1 MKKLLIVY
9 ILCIYSCVDKTLEL
23 PVSSNNDITTI
34 VDVSPIYVFYNDHKK
49 AAVLN
54 RNNMISSTNWLV
66 NIDKRLTLKQLF
78 PHLKFLQEKRHS
90 TGMHSN
96 KNAKNY
102 FTCFNEHTNNLS
114 FIEFTKT
121 IYHQPIPTSDIS
133 NKINLNKFDKVIL
146 ATIFSK
152 DSVNISHLSDKDGI
166 SSNVILNQ
174 IAESITTGVT
184 ENEKIKLYTSYN
196 QNLSFQD
203 YINVRSELLTWTN
216 GNVELAFE
224 EFINN

>member
-49 AAVLN
+49 SDVLN

-66 NIDKRLTLKQLF
+66 NIDKRLTIKQLF

-102 FTCFNEHTNNLS
+102 FTCFNEQTNNLS
-114 FIEFTKT
+114 FIEFAKT
-121 IYHQPIPTSDIS
+121 ICHQPIHASDIS
-133 NKINLNKFDKVIL
+133 NKIILTNLTRLF
-146 ATIFSK
+146 
-152 DSVNISHLSDKDGI
+152 
-166 SSNVILNQ
+166 
-174 IAESITTGVT
+174 
-184 ENEKIKLYTSYN
+184 
-196 QNLSFQD
+196 
-203 YINVRSELLTWTN
+203 
-216 GNVELAFE
+216 
-224 EFINN
+224 